1 MKIVVIGGTG
11 LIGSKVVSQLREQGH
26 EALPAS
32 LESGVN
38 IVTGAGLAQ
47 ALQGAAVVVDVSNSP
62 SFETDVAL
70 KFFETATPNLLNAER
85 AAGVRHHVA
94 LSVVGTELLLE
105 SGYFRAKLT
114 QERLIKQSSA
124 PYSIVHATQF
134 FEFVK
139 SIAGFSIVGNDV
151 RLPPVLI
158 QPMAAEDVA
167 RAVAAVAVGA
177 PLNGTQ
183 EVAGPEELRL
193 DELIRRSLKARK
205 DPRAVITDP
214 KALYFGV
221 QVSERTL
228 LPQGTAR
235 LAKTTFEQ
243 WLERQASS

>member
-105 SGYFRAKLT
+105 SGYFRAKLS
-114 QERLIKQSSA
+114 QERLIKQASV